1 MPGGGG
7 TSDITTH
14 AGLPAMPKFLMKY
27 FGNTARGLTSAQ
39 GQLPDITSLYNNTPL
54 LGTAQLGQNEL
65 NDIQGFQ
72 NNIGP
77 NAAQNQAAGG
87 FQQFLGQN
95 GKPSEA
101 TQAALKEFNDLQ
113 APAIMGQAALSGL
126 GTSGA
131 GLAALAQGQEQ
142 ALVPF
147 MQGDLQNQLSAAGG
161 LGNLGGQ
168 EAQQMQQQ
176 LQNALQAA
184 GMPRE
189 ISQQMMQNLFNQS
202 QQKQDLA
209 KQVQMGGSQQ
219 FPSLIGGG
227 TSSQSGSTNSSK
239 F

>member
-1 MPGGGG
+1 MGGGG
-7 TSDITTH
+7 SQDITMH
-14 AGLPAMPKFLMKY
+14 SSLPQVPAPLRKY
-27 FGNTARGLTSAQ
+27 FYNTARGLGSAQ
-39 GQLPDITSLYNNTPL
+39 GNLPSITDLYNSTPL

-77 NAAQNQAAGG
+77 NAAQNQAAQG
-87 FQQFLGQN
+87 FQNFMGQN
-95 GKPSEA
+95 GQPSTA
-101 TQAALKEFNDLQ
+101 TNAALKEFNDLQ

-147 MQGDLQNQLSAAGG
+147 MQQDLQNQLSAASG

-168 EAQQMQQQ
+168 EASQMQQQ

-189 ISQQMMQNLFNQS
+189 ISQTMMQNLFNQS
-202 QQKQDLA
+202 QQKQQLA
-209 KQVQMGGSQQ
+209 QQVQMGGAKQ
-219 FPSLIGGG
+219 FPD
-227 TSSQSGSTNSSK
+227 
-239 F
+239 